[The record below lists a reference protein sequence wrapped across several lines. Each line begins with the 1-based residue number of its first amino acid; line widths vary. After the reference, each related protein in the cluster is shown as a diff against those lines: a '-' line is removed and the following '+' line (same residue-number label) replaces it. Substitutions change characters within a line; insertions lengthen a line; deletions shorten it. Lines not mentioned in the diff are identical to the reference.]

1 MNSLSKELQDSF
13 TELLADIKK
22 AVLYNPRWWLTAL
35 KMIRRQRQAIQQR
48 KMHLEVHGMHI
59 PPMLIVSVTN
69 RCNLTCKGCYNQKF
83 HASTS
88 QEMSDDRLI
97 AIFQEAEV
105 LGISY
110 VILVGGEPL
119 SRPGLLNILSQFSK
133 IDFILFTNGTL
144 INAETVQIF
153 RKQRHIIPV
162 ISNEGGTHHTDN
174 RRGAGISDAATLAA
188 KALIKNGLIFG
199 SSITVS
205 RDNFSEVMTGAP
217 IDKLIKTGCSLFFLI
232 EYVPVT
238 EGSESLCLTESEC
251 AALRNRLLYFRNR
264 YRSMFVGF
272 PGDEERFGGCLAAGR
287 GFLHINASGG
297 VEACPFAPVSDI
309 SIENATLAQALQSPL
324 MTTIRQNHA
333 ELEESVG
340 GCALWQKREWL
351 SALAHQVQFKTN
363 ANQS

>member
-1 MNSLSKELQDSF
+1 
-13 TELLADIKK
+13 
-22 AVLYNPRWWLTAL
+22 
-35 KMIRRQRQAIQQR
+35 
-48 KMHLEVHGMHI
+48 
-59 PPMLIVSVTN
+59 
-69 RCNLTCKGCYNQKF
+69 
-83 HASTS
+83 
-88 QEMSDDRLI
+88 MSDDKLTTI
-97 AIFQEAEV
+97 LQEAET

-119 SRPGLLNILSQFSK
+119 SRPGLLNILSRFSK

-144 INAETVQIF
+144 INAETVQTF
-153 RKQRHIIPV
+153 KKQRHIIPV
-162 ISNEGGTHHTDN
+162 ISNEGGSHHTDN
-174 RRGAGISDAATLAA
+174 RRGSGISGVATAAA
-188 KALIKNGLIFG
+188 KTLNKNGLIFG

-217 IDKLIKTGCSLFFLI
+217 IDNLIEAGCSLFFLI

-251 AALRNRLLYFRNR
+251 AALRNQLPFFRNR
-264 YRSMFVGF
+264 YRSMFVSF
-272 PGDEERFGGCLAAGR
+272 PGDEARFGGCLAAGR

-309 SIENATLAQALQSPL
+309 SIEDATLVQALQSPL
-324 MTTIRQNHA
+324 MTAIRQNHT

-351 SALAHQVQFKTN
+351 ATLVRQIHEKAATN
-363 ANQS
+363 

>member
-1 MNSLSKELQDSF
+1 
-13 TELLADIKK
+13 
-22 AVLYNPRWWLTAL
+22 
-35 KMIRRQRQAIQQR
+35 MIRRQHQAMQQR
-48 KMHLEVHGMHI
+48 KMHLEVHDMHI

-69 RCNLTCKGCYNQKF
+69 RCNLACKGCYNQKF

-88 QEMSDDRLI
+88 PEMSDDKLI
-97 AIFQEAEV
+97 ALLQEAET

-119 SRPGLLNILSQFSK
+119 SRPGLLNILNRFSK

-144 INAETVQIF
+144 INAETVQTF

-162 ISNEGGTHHTDN
+162 ISNEGGSHHTDK
-174 RRGAGISDAATLAA
+174 RRGAGISDAATVAA
-188 KALIKNGLIFG
+188 KALNKNGLIFG

-205 RDNFSEVMTGAP
+205 RDNFSEVMTGIP
-217 IDKLIKTGCSLFFLI
+217 MGKLIEAGCSLFFLI

-251 AALRNRLLYFRNR
+251 AALRNRLPYFRNR

-272 PGDEERFGGCLAAGR
+272 PGDEARFGGCLAAGR
-287 GFLHINASGG
+287 GFLHINAKGG

-309 SIENATLAQALQSPL
+309 SIEEASLAQALQSPL
-324 MTTIRQNHA
+324 MKAIRENHQ
-333 ELEESVG
+333 ELEESAG

-351 SALAHQVQFKTN
+351 SSLLRQKQ
-363 ANQS
+363 